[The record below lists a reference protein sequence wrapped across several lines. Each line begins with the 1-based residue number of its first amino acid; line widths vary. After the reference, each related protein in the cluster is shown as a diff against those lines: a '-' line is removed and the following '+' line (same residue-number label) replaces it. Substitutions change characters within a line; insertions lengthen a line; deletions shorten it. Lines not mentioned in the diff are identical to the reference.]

1 MTQCLGFGPVADD
14 RSRVL
19 ILGSMPGVASLEK
32 HQYYGHPRNAF
43 WPIMGELFGARPE
56 IDYPLRLQ
64 RLLDRHVALWD
75 VLMSCHRPG
84 SLDADIRSGTEQVND
99 FSELLGSDTPVR
111 AIFFNGMTAEKMF
124 NQHVIHTL
132 DGLSERCDLVRL
144 PSTSPAHAAMTFD
157 AKLKAWQVVA
167 DYAG

>member
-1 MTQCLGFGPVADD
+1 
-14 RSRVL
+14 
-19 ILGSMPGVASLEK
+19 MPGVASLEK

-43 WPIMGELFGARPE
+43 WPIMGELFGAYPA

-99 FSELLGSDTPVR
+99 FSELLGS
-111 AIFFNGMTAEKMF
+111 
-124 NQHVIHTL
+124 
-132 DGLSERCDLVRL
+132 
-144 PSTSPAHAAMTFD
+144 
-157 AKLKAWQVVA
+157 
-167 DYAG
+167 